1 LDSPRLTDKLF
12 GDQQFQ
18 ACTTKKTMLRKDYVG
33 ELRIQGDADLQ
44 SRLIDTFSKLRQ
56 QEGIKHADIVT
67 RLKEQ
72 MESALNTSTN
82 ASD

>member
-1 LDSPRLTDKLF
+1 
-12 GDQQFQ
+12 
-18 ACTTKKTMLRKDYVG
+18 MLRKDYVG

-56 QEGIKHADIVT
+56 QDGIKHADIVT

-72 MESALNTSTN
+72 MEAALNTSTN